1 MDGNWLVSHY
11 DEGRRK
17 NGAECSTL
25 ASTYDDVHNAHRLV
39 LVSSTLC
46 AFRISIREYQCGIV
60 GHLLAIDIEHVR
72 ESSKNKGYI
81 PLYRVYGEWRK

>member
-1 MDGNWLVSHY
+1 MDGNGLVSDY

-17 NGAECSTL
+17 NGAECSTM
-25 ASTYDDVHNAHRLV
+25 ASTYDHVHNSHRLV

-46 AFRISIREYQCGIV
+46 AFRVSIREYQCGII
-60 GHLLAIDIEHVR
+60 GHLLVSVIEHVR

-81 PLYRVYGEWRK
+81 PL